1 MKKFVFI
8 LAAGSMALAACN
20 ELSKVAGDLGKQVGT
35 LPGQPLT
42 STEIVNGLKAALQ
55 QGTDKSTGSASQVN
69 GFLNNPLIRIPFPPS
84 VQKVK
89 DNVMKVPGGP
99 KWISDFEETMNHAA
113 EEASKEAAPI
123 FINAITSMTITD
135 GLNILRG
142 TDTAATNYLRTK
154 TTNDLTTKFRPVVNR
169 ATQKVQL
176 TKYWTPVIN
185 AYNKIPFMQPVNPD
199 LDGYITSQAIGGLFK
214 LIGNEEKNIRT
225 NPAARASE
233 ILKKVFGS
241 TENPHNK

>member
-8 LAAGSMALAACN
+8 LAAGTLALSACT
-20 ELSKVAGDLGKQVGT
+20 ELGKVAGDLGKQVGT
-35 LPGQPLT
+35 LPGAPLT

-55 QGTDKSTGSASQVN
+55 QGTNKSTASASQAN

-89 DNVMKVPGGP
+89 DAVMKVPDGP
-99 KWISDFEETMNHAA
+99 GWINDFEETMNHAA

-154 TTNDLTTKFRPVVNR
+154 TTGDLTTKFRPVVNR

-176 TKYWTPVIN
+176 TKYWTPVVN
-185 AYNKIPFMQPVNPD
+185 AYNKIPFTQPVNPD
-199 LDGYITSQAIGGLFK
+199 LDGYITSSAIGGLFK

-225 NPAARASE
+225 NPVARTSE

-241 TENPHNK
+241 PENPHNK

>member
-1 MKKFVFI
+1 MKKFVAI
-8 LAAGSMALAACN
+8 LVTGTLALTACDQ
-20 ELSKVAGDLGKQVGT
+20 LGKVAGDLGKQVGT

-42 STEIVNGLKAALQ
+42 STEIINGLKQALQ
-55 QGTDKSTGSASQVN
+55 QGTNKSTGAASQAN

-89 DNVMKVPGGP
+89 DAVVKVPGGTNL
-99 KWISDFEETMNHAA
+99 INNFEETLNHAA

-142 TDTAATNYLRTK
+142 TDTSATNYLRTK
-154 TTNDLTTKFRPVVNR
+154 TTGDLTTKFRPVVNR
-169 ATQKVQL
+169 ATQKVEL
-176 TKYWTPVIN
+176 TKYWTPVVN
-185 AYNKIPFMQPVNPD
+185 AYNKIPFTQPVNPD
-199 LDGYITSQAIGGLFK
+199 LDGYVTSSAINGLFK

-225 NPAARASE
+225 NPVARTSE

-241 TENPHNK
+241 PENPHNK